1 LPFLPNY
8 YTEIYKLII
17 ERLKKPTFPLPSWE
31 GTKGRGRIF
40 AVCKFLYTILILL
53 CLVLTYYFHFILHK
67 EVVFSHFF
75 YIPIALAGFWLGRW
89 GVWVAIFLA
98 AILMAS
104 HLLSGTGI
112 PVMENVLRSVMFVG
126 YWMRHL

>member
-1 LPFLPNY
+1 MLPTSHFVKA
-8 YTEIYKLII
+8 I
-17 ERLKKPTFPLPSWE
+17 RLLFSKHYIRATIL
-31 GTKGRGRIF
+31 
-40 AVCKFLYTILILL
+40 TILILL

-75 YIPIALAGFWLGRW
+75 YIPIALAGFWLGRR

-126 YWMRHL
+126 GIYET